1 MSIMSSN
8 SPEKG
13 ADYWSFG
20 AVLSEAA
27 TSVFLDS
34 TSSKASVTGT
44 AGAKIKGHGSQKT
57 DKEQERYIRDVEAN
71 RPICVSLSGPRRTRV
86 LPSSKPDPMIRWDMD
101 CKPPWTKHWDP
112 EWSQSLSLHKIKQ
125 IAEPFIRLCNLA
137 YKDGDVSVR
146 FFAQGINKLYLFS
159 STDSTTGKVKECIFR
174 ALLPLNPWFRTQ
186 SEVATIEYIRLN
198 TSIPVPKIYAFNSD
212 ASNNALGLEWILME
226 RIDGRPYRKARRT
239 MTLERKVAV
248 VRQVADWSHQ
258 LYSLKFDAI
267 GSLYRQWNP
276 DEPEFLEFKVGPS
289 VSWSFWGPWR
299 HEYKV
304 PRGPFSSLAEY
315 YNALVMTTLAEVQDP
330 RQRDLARE
338 YYIWEKREKAAEQ
351 RRREEQL
358 KKNAESKGEDEDS
371 DATTDD
377 DKNQE
382 HCAEGKDPRTI
393 YFKQDSLDYFTGVPA
408 ICFNLLELIP
418 KMCRGHQ
425 KHEGEVVSEISNS
438 EKSHFKH
445 VSFFSHCVFWKLWRE
460 IFNQADTDISCYI
473 GATALFWSMRY

>member
-1 MSIMSSN
+1 
-8 SPEKG
+8 
-13 ADYWSFG
+13 
-20 AVLSEAA
+20 
-27 TSVFLDS
+27 
-34 TSSKASVTGT
+34 
-44 AGAKIKGHGSQKT
+44 
-57 DKEQERYIRDVEAN
+57 
-71 RPICVSLSGPRRTRV
+71 
-86 LPSSKPDPMIRWDMD
+86 
-101 CKPPWTKHWDP
+101 
-112 EWSQSLSLHKIKQ
+112 
-125 IAEPFIRLCNLA
+125 
-137 YKDGDVSVR
+137 
-146 FFAQGINKLYLFS
+146 
-159 STDSTTGKVKECIFR
+159 
-174 ALLPLNPWFRTQ
+174 
-186 SEVATIEYIRLN
+186 
-198 TSIPVPKIYAFNSD
+198 
-212 ASNNALGLEWILME
+212 
-226 RIDGRPYRKARRT
+226 

-425 KHEGEVVSEISNS
+425 KREGEVVSEISNS

-445 VSFFSHCVFWKLWRE
+445 VSFFHIASFGSFGERFPIKPIQTSAVILALQHCSGACVTNRHHFSQCLMVGGH
-460 IFNQADTDISCYI
+460 FFTISICQRTTSSYPTPKPRSPYLI
-473 GATALFWSMRY
+473 GRICL